1 MRKGVLPCSM
11 DCYDFVQQVDTFID
25 GELEISEHSAME
37 AHSAVCVGCNEK
49 EARRR
54 DTRQRLRA
62 TAEQFQPSADFMTQL
77 QSAISSKPAPVIRQP
92 ATQGADTSGVHT
104 LVVQAPSQ
112 TVESAAA
119 DVAEVEETEAPA
131 APTASIFG
139 YQVSRRWKHVG
150 LAAAALVAV
159 TIGMQVLHSADAEDS
174 RAMVA
179 GSSSFASPVV
189 GESVAWHRKS
199 VPVEVVGPD
208 AQTVR
213 RWFADKVSFAV
224 VVPELGNAAR
234 LLGGRLSHVRQ
245 YEAAYLLYEVNG
257 SKLSV
262 MLFDAGDLTADSDFR
277 AKTFV
282 DNSNGY
288 NVAIRER
295 GGVTYTFTSDMNPEA
310 LAELVE
316 SSMRN

>member
-1 MRKGVLPCSM
+1 M
-11 DCYDFVQQVDTFID
+11 DCYDFIQQIDTFID

-37 AHSAVCVGCNEK
+37 SHSAVCVDCNEK

-62 TAEQFQPSADFMTQL
+62 TAEQFNPSADFMTRL
-77 QSAISSKPAPVIRQP
+77 QTAISEKSPPTIGQQVTHSNGSDAEPTEITPVQEQHAVSSPKTPLVLRYLSKN
-92 ATQGADTSGVHT
+92 
-104 LVVQAPSQ
+104 
-112 TVESAAA
+112 
-119 DVAEVEETEAPA
+119 
-131 APTASIFG
+131 
-139 YQVSRRWKHVG
+139 WKQVG
-150 LAAAALVAV
+150 LAAAALVAL
-159 TIGMQVLHSADAEDS
+159 TIGIQLAGSMEAENT

-189 GESVAWHRKS
+189 GESVAWHKKS

-208 AQTVR
+208 VQTVR

-224 VVPELGNAAR
+224 VVPELGDAAR

-262 MLFDAGDLTADSDFR
+262 MLFDAGELATDTDFR

-295 GGVTYTFTSDMNPEA
+295 SGVTYTFTSDMNAEK

-316 SSMRN
+316 GSMSN

>member
-11 DCYDFVQQVDTFID
+11 DCYDFVQQIDTFID
-25 GELEISEHSAME
+25 GELEISEHSSME
-37 AHSAVCVGCNEK
+37 AHSAVCVDCNEK

-62 TAEQFQPSADFMTQL
+62 TAEQFQPSADFMARL
-77 QSAISSKPAPVIRQP
+77 QTAISEKPAPAIG
-92 ATQGADTSGVHT
+92 QGTALDAEGSGART
-104 LVVQAPSQ
+104 PVVQAQ
-112 TVESAAA
+112 HNGGENAAA
-119 DVAEVEETEAPA
+119 DLAAVRELASKSPRPA
-131 APTASIFG
+131 STVVGMLSK
-139 YQVSRRWKHVG
+139 RLKHVG

-159 TIGMQVLHSADAEDS
+159 GVGIQIMSPSDADNS

-224 VVPELGNAAR
+224 VVPELGSAAR

-262 MLFDAGDLTADSDFR
+262 MLFDGGDLTADSDFR
-277 AKTFV
+277 AETFV
-282 DNSNGY
+282 DNSSGY

-295 GGVTYTFTSDMNPEA
+295 GGVTYTFTSDMNAET

-316 SSMRN
+316 GSMRD